1 MTRPARHRR
10 RRLPPPSR
18 QQLALQALLE
28 GAMADLVAARLA
40 SHVAGMHAG
49 LLAWIADAE
58 HASVLPD
65 SFRLP
70 GDERPGG
77 VSVGGS
83 VQQSRDP
90 DDAMID
96 LIDRR
101 LSNGTDPERLEPV
114 RQRLT
119 NRLGDLAGWY
129 GQGSQMHLT
138 IEEWE
143 PLAVYLGD
151 HLRDQVAAKA
161 LAICCLRHAR
171 MAASPD
177 QHWQRRRNAA
187 RERWRRLAAW
197 YIRVLDDQ
205 PTRQSPQQ
213 TPERYQSV
221 GPDGVRRYG

>member
-1 MTRPARHRR
+1 MTPARHRR
-10 RRLPPPSR
+10 RKPRHPSR
-18 QQLALQALLE
+18 RELAVGALLE
-28 GAMADLVAARLA
+28 RQMADPVAARLA
-40 SHVAGMHAG
+40 THVAGMHAG

-58 HASVLPD
+58 YASVLPEP
-65 SFRLP
+65 FRLP

-77 VSVGGS
+77 VAVGGS

-101 LSNGTDPERLEPV
+101 LERGADPERLEPV
-114 RQRLT
+114 RQRLAH
-119 NRLGDLAGWY
+119 RLGELADWY

-138 IEEWE
+138 LEEWE

-151 HLRDQVAAKA
+151 HLQDQVAAKA
-161 LAICCLRHAR
+161 LALCCLRHGR

-177 QHWQRRRNAA
+177 QHWQKRRHAA

-205 PTRQSPQQ
+205 PTRQPAEQA
-213 TPERYQSV
+213 PERYQSV
-221 GPDGVRRYG
+221 GPDGVRRFG

>member
-1 MTRPARHRR
+1 MTRPTRHRR
-10 RRLPPPSR
+10 RRPLPPSR
-18 QQLALQALLE
+18 QQVAVGAFLE
-28 GAMADLVAARLA
+28 RQMHDPVAARLA
-40 SHVAGMHAG
+40 THVAGMHAG

-83 VQQSRDP
+83 VTQSRDP

-119 NRLGDLAGWY
+119 NRLRDLAGWY

-151 HLRDQVAAKA
+151 HLRDQVAANA
-161 LAICCLRHAR
+161 LAMSCIRHGR
-171 MAASPD
+171 MAALSD

-205 PTRQSPQQ
+205 PTRQPATQQ
-213 TPERYQSV
+213 PERYQTV
-221 GPDGVRRYG
+221 GPDGVRRFG